1 MEASRAGIL
10 HHFGGTPL
18 VPLRKVSPKPE
29 VQIWAKVE
37 SRNPGGSVKDR
48 IALAMIEHA
57 ERTGELTRD
66 KTIIEATSGNTGIGL
81 ALVAAVKGYAIVLAM
96 SEAVSVERRR
106 ILSALGAEF
115 LLTPA
120 KLGTDGAIE
129 AVYERVRG
137 EPDRYFMPD
146 QFNNP
151 ENWGAHYRTTGPEVW
166 QQTGGALTHFVAA
179 MGTTG
184 TVMGV
189 SRYLR
194 EVAPTVRIVG
204 VEPYLGHKIQGLK
217 NLKEAYCPGI
227 FQRSALD
234 EKVNI
239 HDEDA
244 FEMARRLARE
254 EGLFVGM
261 SAGAAAHVAVE
272 LARQLD
278 HGLIV
283 TILPDGGERY
293 LSTPLFQVPA
303 AEAVDQEPEPGLKL
317 LNTLSRRL
325 EPFVPIDPDEVR
337 IYSCGPTV
345 QDHTHLGMCR
355 RAVVADLLVRYLT
368 FLGHKVRHVMNITD
382 IDDRTIARAE
392 QEGLSL
398 AALTSKYTEEFFR
411 DLDQLGVRRASSYPR
426 ATEHVEEMIAFTRK
440 LVERGFAY
448 EKLRSVYFSI
458 SRARGYGEL
467 SGVDLEKIKLGA
479 TVDLDTYAKDNA
491 RDFTLMKRST
501 MSELKAGICYKTE
514 WGSVRPG
521 WHVECAAM
529 STKLLGDEF
538 DIHTSGSD
546 LLFPHQENQLAQ
558 CRALTGKT
566 PARIWL
572 HSEMVLLDGKK
583 MSRSSS
589 AISTLRDALAR
600 GYTGREVRYWLLATH
615 YRQPIRF
622 SWDALEAARA
632 ALRRIDSLVS
642 ALRHCYQASGA
653 DLAPQVADLE
663 AGFRATM
670 DDDLNVSAALA
681 EVFRFARRV
690 REPLGRGRVSAS
702 GAGRALE
709 ALERLDRVLGFLP
722 PDETPLDAESQAL
735 VAERN
740 QARERGDFER
750 ADGLRAQLLERGV
763 IIEDTREGTRWRRG
777 R

>member
-272 LARQLD
+272 LPRQ
-278 HGLIV
+278 H
-283 TILPDGGERY
+283 
-293 LSTPLFQVPA
+293 
-303 AEAVDQEPEPGLKL
+303 
-317 LNTLSRRL
+317 
-325 EPFVPIDPDEVR
+325 
-337 IYSCGPTV
+337 
-345 QDHTHLGMCR
+345 
-355 RAVVADLLVRYLT
+355 
-368 FLGHKVRHVMNITD
+368 
-382 IDDRTIARAE
+382 
-392 QEGLSL
+392 
-398 AALTSKYTEEFFR
+398 
-411 DLDQLGVRRASSYPR
+411 
-426 ATEHVEEMIAFTRK
+426 
-440 LVERGFAY
+440 
-448 EKLRSVYFSI
+448 
-458 SRARGYGEL
+458 
-467 SGVDLEKIKLGA
+467 
-479 TVDLDTYAKDNA
+479 
-491 RDFTLMKRST
+491 
-501 MSELKAGICYKTE
+501 
-514 WGSVRPG
+514 
-521 WHVECAAM
+521 
-529 STKLLGDEF
+529 
-538 DIHTSGSD
+538 
-546 LLFPHQENQLAQ
+546 HQ
-558 CRALTGKT
+558 
-566 PARIWL
+566 
-572 HSEMVLLDGKK
+572 
-583 MSRSSS
+583 
-589 AISTLRDALAR
+589 
-600 GYTGREVRYWLLATH
+600 
-615 YRQPIRF
+615 
-622 SWDALEAARA
+622 
-632 ALRRIDSLVS
+632 
-642 ALRHCYQASGA
+642 
-653 DLAPQVADLE
+653 
-663 AGFRATM
+663 
-670 DDDLNVSAALA
+670 
-681 EVFRFARRV
+681 
-690 REPLGRGRVSAS
+690 
-702 GAGRALE
+702 
-709 ALERLDRVLGFLP
+709 
-722 PDETPLDAESQAL
+722 
-735 VAERN
+735 
-740 QARERGDFER
+740 
-750 ADGLRAQLLERGV
+750 
-763 IIEDTREGTRWRRG
+763 
-777 R
+777 